1 MQDSY
6 AQFDINADLTTAAFG
21 AGVVGS
27 YPSLKSYD
35 TFAAGVPA
43 AAVSWGSA
51 GGGTIGGPLLHDF
64 GRGLR
69 LKFEV
74 QITLAVTSAG
84 AALVEADFVSD
95 SNQNLATALTVL
107 LRSAAI
113 GKAALVQGYRF
124 AHSYTAGKVPQ
135 QFIGAQYVISGATVT
150 QGKIT
155 SGLNLDT
162 DDHADVFGA

>member
-1 MQDSY
+1 MQDKFS
-6 AQFDINADLTTAAFG
+6 QFDIALDLTTLA

-27 YPSLKSYD
+27 YPSTNSYD
-35 TFAAGVPA
+35 TASAGVPA
-43 AAVSWGSA
+43 ASVSFGAS
-51 GGGTIGGPLLHDF
+51 GGGTIGGALLHDF

-74 QITLAVTSAG
+74 QIVLAVTSAG
-84 AALVEADFVSD
+84 AATLEADFVSD
-95 SNQNLATALTVL
+95 SNQNLATALTTL

-113 GKAALVQGYRF
+113 GKAVLVPGYRF
-124 AHSYTAGKVPQ
+124 PFSNTAGKVPQ
-135 QFIGAQYVISGATVT
+135 QFIGAQYVIGGATIT
-150 QGKIT
+150 AGKVT